1 MVFSICILPDR
12 HKIIMWSGITKCVF
26 YYTSVSSSP
35 RSMAIRIVHS
45 TKDGKIAAYVCKWI
59 VHRYWDW
66 MCVVNGMWD
75 EMQTILSRDV

>member
-1 MVFSICILPDR
+1 M
-12 HKIIMWSGITKCVF
+12 CVLLHN
-26 YYTSVSSSP
+26 SP

-66 MCVVNGMWD
+66 MCVYVGRNADYIIQGRLD
-75 EMQTILSRDV
+75 ELDELMDPLQSLVKRLVF